1 MRWPAQ
7 HHSRL
12 EQQRGT
18 LNCGVQTPPCPPL
31 PPVPSRGHH
40 PGHRILVSQHAQT
53 SQPFCRVFSGSPDV
67 LKLKMEFS
75 PRCCSAG
82 THLHGAYLPGH
93 PAGHPRLPAPLQ
105 PERRGERRERRIR
118 GRAADPCPPRLRGPG
133 RDISTKGPRSR
144 RGWRRRRGRGFSL
157 GSAAL
162 PGVPASGK
170 GSRVLLR
177 CWNLGLC
184 FGLSSGSES
193 PRFLSSSG
201 ILYLRARWGIMEG

>member
-1 MRWPAQ
+1 MGSRPPPSPSATRAQPRAPSWAQDPRVSARTNFPA
-7 HHSRL
+7 L
-12 EQQRGT
+12 
-18 LNCGVQTPPCPPL
+18 L
-31 PPVPSRGHH
+31 PG
-40 PGHRILVSQHAQT
+40 
-53 SQPFCRVFSGSPDV
+53 FSGSPDV